1 MNVLETVRLELEQI
15 RARAAQLAERA
26 ATNRIDDDYAA
37 AVGSEIERAAAAAL
51 QLIAP
56 ATALP
61 AGSDTNEG
69 GEFR

>member
-1 MNVLETVRLELEQI
+1 VNVLETVRLGLEQI
-15 RARAAQLAERA
+15 RSRAGQLAERA

-51 QLIAP
+51 QLLAP
-56 ATALP
+56 TSSLP
-61 AGSDTNEG
+61 AGSDQNEG